1 MRIKVGVIFGGE
13 TVEHEV
19 SVISAIQAMNK
30 IDEEK
35 YEVIPIYITK
45 DREWYTGDMLKD
57 IDVYQDL
64 NLIKKYSDNVI
75 LYYKDGNYVLQ
86 KKKGLFKSIVKEI
99 DIAFPIVHGTNVE
112 DGVLQGYLQTIGI
125 PFVGPNVYGAV
136 AGQDKAIMKDIWA
149 EAGLPM
155 TKYVWFYDVDY
166 RKDSDSV
173 IKKIEK
179 LKYPVIVKPA
189 TTGSSVGIAVCEDQ
203 ASLKE
208 GIDDAIQYD
217 SKIVV
222 EEVVENLKEVNIAVM
237 GNYENQKVS
246 EIEEVLSASKF
257 LTYADKYIGGGKGKL
272 KGGFKTPIKGTA
284 SSKGMASANR
294 KLPADLDDKTRE
306 EVERIATEAFKIL
319 GSSGN
324 SRIDFLID
332 EKTNKVYINE
342 INSIPGSLAFYLW
355 DAKDINFTQVL
366 DDMINIGIKD
376 YKKRVSK
383 THSFETNIL
392 KGFAANGGVK
402 GMKGMKG
409 KLR

>member
-19 SVISAIQAMNK
+19 SIISAIQAMNK

-35 YEVIPIYITK
+35 YEIVPIYITK
-45 DREWYTGDMLKD
+45 DREWYTGEMLRD
-57 IDVYQDL
+57 IEVYQDF
-64 NLIKKYSDNVI
+64 NLIKKYSSNVV
-75 LYYKDGNYVLQ
+75 LYYKNGSYVLQ

-125 PFVGPNVYGAV
+125 PYVGPNVYAAV
-136 AGQDKAIMKDIWA
+136 VGQDKAFMKDVWA
-149 EAGLPM
+149 SANLPIKNY
-155 TKYVWFYDVDY
+155 TWFYDFDY
-166 RKDSDSV
+166 RQDPDAIV
-173 IKKIEK
+173 KKISK

-189 TTGSSVGIAVCEDQ
+189 TTGSSVGISVCDKEEKVREAIDEAV
-203 ASLKE
+203 
-208 GIDDAIQYD
+208 QYD
-217 SKIVV
+217 TKIVV
-222 EEVVENLKEVNIAVM
+222 EEVVEDLKEVNIAVM
-237 GNYENQKVS
+237 GNYEHQKVS
-246 EIEEVLSASKF
+246 EIEEVLSGNKF
-257 LTYADKYIGGGKGKL
+257 LTFTDKYIGNGKGKM
-272 KGGFKTPIKGTA
+272 KGKMSGPVKGA
-284 SSKGMASANR
+284 SKGMASTNR
-294 KLPADLDDKTRE
+294 KLPAELDDETRK
-306 EVERIATEAFKIL
+306 EVERVATEAFKVL

-332 EKTNKVYINE
+332 RKDNKVYLNE

-355 DAKDINFTQVL
+355 DAKDINFTKVL

-383 THSFETNIL
+383 THSFESNIL
-392 KGFAANGGVK
+392 QGFASNGGVK
-402 GMKGMKG
+402 GAKGVKG